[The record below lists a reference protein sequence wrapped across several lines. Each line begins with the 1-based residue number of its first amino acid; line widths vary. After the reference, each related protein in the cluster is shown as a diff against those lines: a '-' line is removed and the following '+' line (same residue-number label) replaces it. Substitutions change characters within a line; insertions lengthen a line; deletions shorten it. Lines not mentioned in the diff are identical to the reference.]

1 MTEQQEFEL
10 VARAAGYELFWGIT
24 HPMIR
29 CHEQEHPNKT
39 HNLWNP
45 KLDDGDSRRLATSLY
60 LVVASMKA
68 ERDKPAFTSVYH
80 FNGAEHA
87 VEPHNGD
94 PDAATRLAV
103 WNCALEIAKGMK

>member
-1 MTEQQEFEL
+1 MTEQQEFLL
-10 VARAAGYELFWGIT
+10 VARAAGIKILQKSNGGYW
-24 HPMIR
+24 MIEF
-29 CHEQEHPNKT
+29 HERGMRG
-39 HNLWNP
+39 WNP
-45 KLDDGDSRRLATSLY
+45 KLDDGDSRRLATSFY

-68 ERDKPAFTSVYH
+68 QGDKPAFTSVYH
-80 FNGAEHA
+80 FNGAEHV